1 MVLQIYDP
9 ENYILRFAARYD
21 YEGFYGHE
29 ISVRAATMFPPFA
42 KIVRVM
48 VTGTDEKEALG
59 VLKEVYEGL
68 KAVYTANEDKFLF
81 FNKMHAPIK
90 YIKNSYRYQVL
101 MRLADTGVLKE
112 IYAVTAEAGGKN
124 TLVYL
129 EENPANLS

>member
-1 MVLQIYDP
+1 M
-9 ENYILRFAARYD
+9 
-21 YEGFYGHE
+21 
-29 ISVRAATMFPPFA
+29 
-42 KIVRVM
+42 
-48 VTGTDEKEALG
+48 
-59 VLKEVYEGL
+59 